1 MSKATP
7 TICAGCKHAQWSRTA
22 KGALHPSGQ
31 GRCVHPLMTLPPKIP
46 RAARIQGSY
55 GHGGGLRLDG
65 GYIQRRDNRFLSEC
79 DTFEVVK

>member
-55 GHGGGLRLDG
+55 GR
-65 GYIQRRDNRFLSEC
+65 GYIQRRENRFLSEC